1 MSAPVAAPPTR
12 PVPERIMFPG
22 TEVLDP
28 YEIFSAPGYQA
39 PRQRLDPLAL
49 AALATTLLCWIPGA
63 GALGAGLGLAALR
76 RLRSSYATGTTQA
89 WAGVVV
95 GGVSTVAWIWVMLL
109 ISLP

>member
-1 MSAPVAAPPTR
+1 MTVNSGRTILQQFKR
-12 PVPERIMFPG
+12 PI
-22 TEVLDP
+22 
-28 YEIFSAPGYQA
+28 IAGYQA

-49 AALATTLLCWIPGA
+49 TALATTLLCWIPGA
-63 GALGAGLGLAALR
+63 GALGAGLGMAALR

>member
-1 MSAPVAAPPTR
+1 MSAPGAAPPIR
-12 PVPERIMFPG
+12 PVPERI
-22 TEVLDP
+22 V
-28 YEIFSAPGYQA
+28 
-39 PRQRLDPLAL
+39 
-49 AALATTLLCWIPGA
+49 IPGA